1 MQLKSAQLEQH
12 LQRGLRPLYVVTGDE
27 PLLAMEAADVL
38 RAVARR
44 EGYSEREVISAERDF
59 NWASLKQSGS
69 SLSLFATR
77 RLLEI
82 RIPTGKPGNDGG
94 QALQDYCA
102 DLPPDTVTLVTLP
115 KLDKKTGQNSVW
127 FKALESAGVVVEV
140 FPVALDAL
148 PEWIGRRLSAQR
160 QGAGREALQF
170 LAQQVE
176 GNLLAAHHEIQKLG
190 LLFPPRTLS
199 IEEVSEAVLNVSRF
213 DVFQL
218 GDAMLVGDV
227 ARLVRVLDGLKGEG
241 VKPIPILGVL
251 AWLIRGLAKASRTLS
266 GGGDFMTAMRQANI
280 WGERQSLA
288 RRALGRVT
296 TMQLE
301 NALQH
306 ASEIDRIS
314 KGLKRG
320 DAWDELLQLCLGL
333 AQNPA
338 HAKSFKAAS

>member
-1 MQLKSAQLEQH
+1 MHLKSAQLEQH
-12 LQRGLRPLYVVTGDE
+12 LQRGLQPLYVVTGDE
-27 PLLAMEAADVL
+27 ILLAMEAADAI
-38 RAVARR
+38 RAAARR
-44 EGYSEREVISAERDF
+44 EGYAEREVISVERDF

-69 SLSLFATR
+69 SLSLFASR

-82 RIPTGKPGNDGG
+82 RIPGGKPGNEGS

-115 KLDKKTGQNSVW
+115 RLDKKTGQNSAW

-148 PEWIGRRLSAQR
+148 PEWIGRRLAAQQ
-160 QGAGREALQF
+160 QGADRAALQF

-190 LLFPPRTLS
+190 LLFPQRALTF
-199 IEEVSEAVLNVSRF
+199 EEVSEAVLNVSRF

-218 GDAMLVGDV
+218 GDAMLTGDV
-227 ARLVRVLDGLKGEG
+227 VRLARVLEGLKGEG

-280 WGERQSLA
+280 WGERQNLA

-296 TMQLE
+296 TTQLE

-306 ASEIDRIS
+306 AAEIDRIS

-320 DAWDELLQLCLGL
+320 DVWDELLQLCLGL

-338 HAKSFKAAS
+338 RPRTSKAA